1 VTSPSPRAV
10 IIPFGVP
17 PEGKGLG
24 LGLAALV
31 HGSAQIDGGS
41 IALAQL
47 LSRRPDEARN
57 ESEGSKAG
65 GPVETFLLPL
75 AWKNLAARGDT
86 PPDVSLVITGTLEPP
101 NGGSGLLQLLA
112 FDAKDGHTRARVD
125 THLDEGQAGTSL
137 LEAFD
142 ELWRRMGN
150 DSGKST
156 RESLPRELGGLGWEA
171 LESVLRAERCV
182 LHDIARGG
190 PHDRLAAMMHL
201 GRAVEE
207 APESRFA
214 AGRLAAVAI
223 EAASSGRIDSS
234 IVSAALRTLMR
245 ATHDAPGQIDLF
257 EACAAIQARLGH
269 AAEAEGCIR
278 AAIELDPNRGRLYA
292 LLSEACRS
300 RGDHAG
306 AISALDHGIDLAP
319 DDVVLM
325 NERGVLLA
333 GVGEESRAKDLW
345 RRVIAREPIFPPAFA
360 NLAAI
365 AMREPVEVDA
375 QLLVDRVLAAQ
386 SAHPD
391 VLRQAIALALA
402 KEAQSVARAARIA
415 KLARSLLERAPG
427 DAWALLVL
435 GQALAQ
441 THDRTEALVRFR
453 AAEQL
458 SSGTALSA
466 QAQRDRFAVEEPE
479 RALEIDAVLRS
490 AMRSPERELSGIATR
505 ARRLG
510 ELHQTW
516 TGWLAAGIAER
527 RLENWDRAKMACER
541 ALAIAPGCTLAHV
554 ELVAIA
560 AAANDA
566 DAAMT
571 HAERARELEG
581 ETARSLGALA
591 SAFACAGRLVEA
603 RVVAEKALLLES
615 TDPAAILIVAR
626 IRAEMAHKPTLAEK
640 VKRFFFSGK

>member
-1 VTSPSPRAV
+1 MTSPSRAV

-47 LSRRPDEARN
+47 LSKRPDEARN
-57 ESEGSKAG
+57 ESEGSKSA
-65 GPVETFLLPL
+65 GPVETFLLPV

-101 NGGSGLLQLLA
+101 VAGSGLLQLLA
-112 FDAKDGHTRARVD
+112 FDAKDGHTRARVE
-125 THLDEGQAGTSL
+125 THLDEGHAGTSL

-150 DSGKST
+150 DAGST
-156 RESLPRELGGLGWEA
+156 ASRESLPREIGGLGWEA

-182 LHDIARGG
+182 LHDAARGG

-207 APESRFA
+207 APDSRFA

-223 EAASSGRIDSS
+223 EAASSAKSDSS
-234 IVSAALRTLMR
+234 IVSAALRTLLR

-257 EACAAIQARLGH
+257 EASAAIQVRLGH
-269 AAEAEGCIR
+269 AAEAEGCAR
-278 AAIELDPNRGRLYA
+278 AALELDPNRGRLYA

-306 AISALDHGIDLAP
+306 AITALDRGTDIAP

-325 NERGVLLA
+325 NERGVVLA
-333 GVGEESRAKDLW
+333 SVGEQSRAKDLW
-345 RRVIAREPIFPPAFA
+345 RRVVAREPIFPPAFA
-360 NLAAI
+360 NLAAT
-365 AMREPVEVDA
+365 AMREPIELDA
-375 QLLVDRVLAAQ
+375 QLLIDRVLAAP
-386 SAHPD
+386 SPHPD
-391 VLRQAIALALA
+391 IVRQAIALALA
-402 KEAQSVARAARIA
+402 KEPPSVARAARIA
-415 KLARSLLERAPG
+415 KLARALVERMPN

-441 THDRTEALVRFR
+441 TGDLAEALARFR
-453 AAEQL
+453 TVEIIAGG
-458 SSGTALSA
+458 SALGA
-466 QAQRDRFAVEEPE
+466 QSQRDRFAVEEPE

-490 AMRSPERELSGIATR
+490 AMRSPEADLQGIATR

-516 TGWLAAGIAER
+516 TSWLAAGIAER
-527 RLENWDRAKMACER
+527 RLENWERAKMACER

-560 AAANDA
+560 AAAKDS
-566 DAAMT
+566 DAALL
-571 HAERARELEG
+571 HAEGARDLEG
-581 ETARSLGALA
+581 ETSRSLGALA
-591 SAFACAGRLVEA
+591 AAYQCAGRLVEA
-603 RVVAEKALLLES
+603 RVVAEKALVLEP
-615 TDPAAILIVAR
+615 TDPSAIMIVAK
-626 IRAEMAHKPTLAEK
+626 IRAEMEHRPTLTEK
-640 VKRFFFSGK
+640 VKRFFSSK